1 MSCTSPEG
9 EYVDPVCPA
18 EGGGPQGGGA
28 HFGDRTWSTEATS
41 YVSVGIFNLYL
52 STQITSSGIMLGVFL
67 GALITGGVW
76 VGAEKRKKKKK
87 EKEVKDK
94 EKEKEKTT
102 ALELGLQKVLIN
114 STGSHSTTWPA
125 FQHTPGGL
133 LPQPLQPP
141 SAPAPQPNQLVPVR
155 WGQ

>member
-67 GALITGGVW
+67 GALITGGMW
-76 VGAEKRKKKKK
+76 GWAEKRKKKKK
-87 EKEVKDK
+87 VKEVKDQ

-102 ALELGLQKVLIN
+102 ALEHGLRNVLIHG
-114 STGSHSTTWPA
+114 SGSHSSNWPA
-125 FQHTPGGL
+125 FQGGV
-133 LPQPLQPP
+133 PHQPLQPP
-141 SAPAPQPNQLVPVR
+141 SAPTPQPNQLVPVK
-155 WGQ
+155 WCQ